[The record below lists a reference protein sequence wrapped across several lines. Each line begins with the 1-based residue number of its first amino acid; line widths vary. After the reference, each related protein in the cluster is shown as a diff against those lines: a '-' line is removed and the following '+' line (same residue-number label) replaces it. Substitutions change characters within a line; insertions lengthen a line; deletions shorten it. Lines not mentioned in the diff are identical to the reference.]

1 MANFILMPQT
11 PLVQK
16 LRKPPVVI
24 ASALLA
30 GFFLWM
36 IQVRGLPLVPGF
48 ATILRIGLPDMM
60 FTYSPSSIYK
70 KLVLFGPGGRTAYRL
85 FLERVDSLFP
95 AIYGLFF
102 LSSTAFCLGCLFPNR
117 TALRQLSLLTLGTTF
132 FDYAENFCFLA
143 LLRHYPQEWIG
154 LEKLANVCTLAKWAF
169 AAFSMAVLLYTAL
182 RLLFRS
188 LRKRGAES
196 TQ

>member
-1 MANFILMPQT
+1 MANSILMPQT
-11 PLVQK
+11 SLVLK
-16 LRKPPVVI
+16 LAKPPIVM

-36 IQVRGLPLVPGF
+36 IQVRGLPLVPDF

-60 FTYSPSSIYK
+60 FTYSPSSIYE
-70 KLVLFGPGGRTAYRL
+70 KLRLFGPGGRAAYRL
-85 FLERVDSLFP
+85 FLERADSLFP

-102 LSSTAFCLGCLFPNR
+102 LSSTAFCLGRLFPNR
-117 TALRQLSLLTLGTTF
+117 TALQQLSLLTLGTSL
-132 FDYAENFCFLA
+132 FDYAENFCFLVF
-143 LLRHYPQEWIG
+143 LRHYPQEPIG
-154 LEKLANVCTLAKWAF
+154 LEKLANLCTLTKWAF
-169 AAFSMAVLLYTAL
+169 AAFSIALLLYAAL